1 MVACLRGFYAMI
13 QPMEQP
19 QSESFDMQKMVADY
33 MENGLLDNII
43 DMFKHDRTLYDF
55 IPELI
60 KDERLRVRIG
70 TIALLETLAK
80 EDAAN
85 TGNAIRSLIP
95 LLNDSS
101 PLVIGD
107 VAYVLGLIGN
117 RETIPFLEQQLQ
129 REDPNVRAIVQEA
142 IDDIR
147 SRN

>member
-1 MVACLRGFYAMI
+1 MI
-13 QPMEQP
+13 QAMEQP
-19 QSESFDMQKMVADY
+19 QAESFDLQKMVADY

-43 DMFKHDRTLYDF
+43 DMFKHERTLYDY
-55 IPELI
+55 IPALI
-60 KDERLRVRIG
+60 KDERMRVRIG

-80 EDAAN
+80 EDAEN

-95 LLNDSS
+95 LLNDTS

-117 RETIPFLEQQLQ
+117 DEIIPFLEQHLQ
-129 REDPNVRAIVQEA
+129 SEDTNVKNIVQEA

-147 SRN
+147 SRK